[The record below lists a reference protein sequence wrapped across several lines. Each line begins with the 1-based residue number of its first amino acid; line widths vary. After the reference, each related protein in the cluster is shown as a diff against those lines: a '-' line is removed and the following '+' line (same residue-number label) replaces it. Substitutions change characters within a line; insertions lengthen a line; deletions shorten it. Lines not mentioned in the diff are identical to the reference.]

1 MLLSSSISLDHT
13 RSHTLAHSL
22 PAAHVPLARVSHVRL
37 LLCELVVYIM
47 AQRKRG
53 TSLPVRL
60 SSGGWLTHQPTD
72 RSVGAPAVM
81 PVSVE
86 EMQEERVPLALR
98 DYCAHLLI
106 PLNKCRLETFHLPWK
121 CHHERHEYERC
132 QYIEYAHCFS
142 HYICLID

>member
-1 MLLSSSISLDHT
+1 M
-13 RSHTLAHSL
+13 
-22 PAAHVPLARVSHVRL
+22 
-37 LLCELVVYIM
+37 
-47 AQRKRG
+47 
-53 TSLPVRL
+53 RL
-60 SSGGWLTHQPTD
+60 SSGGWLTHRSTD

-142 HYICLID
+142 HYTCLIDW